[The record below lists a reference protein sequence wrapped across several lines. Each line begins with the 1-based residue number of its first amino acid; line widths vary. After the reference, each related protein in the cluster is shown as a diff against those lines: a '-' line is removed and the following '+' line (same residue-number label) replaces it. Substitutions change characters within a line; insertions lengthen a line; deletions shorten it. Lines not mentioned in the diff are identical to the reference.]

1 MTYSFFSYNRFCSLN
16 RSNNRPPPSAPP
28 IARLRRRNLGERWC
42 HLPRFGICDELHLTS
57 LSLWLQRIE
66 CGALDTLVPDHRAL
80 SIVTHR
86 HFWILPIQ
94 RLIPLLSQYKCKR
107 RVATLFP
114 GAMGMIC
121 LGRFALLR
129 RQNTDSIFSFSC
141 RNLVAENEREA
152 HRKYPLVIDTYLVQL
167 CFADPHQSQCRECL
181 CIEFFS
187 FFVLRC

>member
-1 MTYSFFSYNRFCSLN
+1 MFFHPTHKICIQHNKWADPSFGALVYPLCMYVSKMLHVPRYLGTLYVHQVTYSFFSYNRFCSLN

-121 LGRFALLR
+121 
-129 RQNTDSIFSFSC
+129 
-141 RNLVAENEREA
+141 
-152 HRKYPLVIDTYLVQL
+152 
-167 CFADPHQSQCRECL
+167 
-181 CIEFFS
+181 
-187 FFVLRC
+187 

>member
-1 MTYSFFSYNRFCSLN
+1 MWVHVHVHVHVQDTQKCSSIIQHKTQHKWADPSFGALVYPLCMLVNATLYVHQVTYSFFSYNRFCSLN

-42 HLPRFGICDELHLTS
+42 HLPRFGIRDELHLAS
-57 LSLWLQRIE
+57 LSLSLQRIE

-114 GAMGMIC
+114 GAMGM
-121 LGRFALLR
+121 
-129 RQNTDSIFSFSC
+129 
-141 RNLVAENEREA
+141 
-152 HRKYPLVIDTYLVQL
+152 L
-167 CFADPHQSQCRECL
+167 C
-181 CIEFFS
+181 
-187 FFVLRC
+187 